1 MYGELTV
8 STNINNL
15 DYYWFLLI
23 QDEQIHAREFY
34 FIKDRNRYI
43 IARAILRKLIA
54 SYINIS
60 PEDILFRY
68 TKYGKLYL
76 ELQIIMLKD

>member
-15 DYYWFLLI
+15 GFLLI
-23 QDEQIHAREFY
+23 RDEQIHARKFY

-54 SYINIS
+54 S
-60 PEDILFRY
+60 
-68 TKYGKLYL
+68 
-76 ELQIIMLKD
+76 